1 MRRITYSLH
10 KRKFDILPIIQ
21 LEICSIFYFY
31 QIVHDS
37 FGVVQLDGELIPF
50 AELAGKRGAGGRRAS
65 KVDR

>member
-10 KRKFDILPIIQ
+10 NRKFDILPI
-21 LEICSIFYFY
+21 LELERLIFFYFY

>member
-10 KRKFDILPIIQ
+10 NRKFDILPI
-21 LEICSIFYFY
+21 LELKKFKFLYFY

>member
-10 KRKFDILPIIQ
+10 NRKFDILPILE
-21 LEICSIFYFY
+21 LEIFFYFY